1 MRLEKYIYLTI
12 FSLVSFLL
20 NIGLGIWLYFSY
32 RVDPSIN
39 NEIQKSKGRI
49 EVLREQVSRYSKE
62 SHELEIQK
70 DSVMLLLSKK
80 PKERIV
86 IKTVYEQEVDRVI
99 SLPIDSSILYLTK
112 RLSETDLN
120 R

>member
-1 MRLEKYIYLTI
+1 MRLERYVYLTI
-12 FSLVSFLL
+12 FSLVSFLF

-39 NEIQKSKGRI
+39 NDIQISKGRI

-62 SHELEIQK
+62 SHELELEK
-70 DSVMLLLSKK
+70 DSVMLLLLKK
-80 PKERIV
+80 PKERVI
-86 IKTVYEQEVDRVI
+86 IKTVYEQEIDRVI
-99 SLPIDSSILYLTK
+99 NLPIDSSILYITK

-120 R
+120 